1 MNRPSH
7 YLSIAC
13 GLIAFAGPFV
23 SCETTCKGY
32 TDPPPF
38 FDFPYETIEIPLD
51 RTRCYSVAGNSF
63 DYSAVPGDTGI
74 ASVTVSGDKIF
85 ISGNALGTT
94 ALTVTDNA
102 SGEWVEAAV
111 RVTDYYMGLY
121 ISGGPDNG
129 SFLRRNDRFFLTDNA
144 TRDFHLYRGTYDP
157 SQGTY
162 EDYKLLR
169 NGRFGFRSEDGMLL
183 LELFGKGGTPEPIAV
198 FDLGQTEAGAL
209 NLLRAHFGSDGATP
223 GSIPSGNLYLVLRE
237 KNSGKRFD
245 CRIADELFLPDNI
258 TDQKYR
264 L

>member
-38 FDFPYETIEIPLD
+38 FDFPYETIEIPLN

-63 DYSAVPGDTGI
+63 DYSAVPENTEI
-74 ASVTVSGDKIF
+74 ASVTVSGDKIL
-85 ISGNALGTT
+85 ISGNVLGTT

-102 SGEWVEAAV
+102 SGESAKATV
-111 RVTDYYMGLY
+111 RVTHYYMSLY

-129 SFLRRNDRFFLTDNA
+129 SFLRRNDRLFLTNNS
-144 TRDFHLYRGTYDP
+144 TRDFYLYRGVYDP
-157 SQGTY
+157 SQRTY

-169 NGRFGFRSEDGMLL
+169 NGRFGFRSENGMLL
-183 LELFGKGGTPEPIAV
+183 LELFENGNTPEPIAA
-198 FDLGQTEAGAL
+198 FDLGQTEPGAL
-209 NLLRAHFGSDGATP
+209 NLLRTRFGSDGTTP
-223 GSIPSGNLYLVLRE
+223 DGIPSGNLYLVLRE
-237 KNSGKRFD
+237 ENSGTRFD
-245 CRIADELFLPDNI
+245 CRIADELFLPDNV
-258 TDQKYR
+258 TD
-264 L
+264 